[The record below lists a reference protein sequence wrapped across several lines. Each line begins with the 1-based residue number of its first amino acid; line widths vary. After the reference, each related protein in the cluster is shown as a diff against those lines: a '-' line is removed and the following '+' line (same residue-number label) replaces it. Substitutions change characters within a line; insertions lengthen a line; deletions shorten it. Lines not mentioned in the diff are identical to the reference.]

1 MYGYGPEYGCG
12 YGGIGWIWIIIVIF
26 IIFFIF
32 CNNGN
37 NLGYNRCCW

>member
-12 YGGIGWIWIIIVIF
+12 YGGTGWLWIVLVIF

-32 CNNGN
+32 CNNGSN
-37 NLGYNRCCW
+37 RLGNRWC